1 MARRVSSTPATSSP
15 LSLALAR
22 RGPPAGEDRSGR
34 SGRVPTALLIG
45 LLLVGFGFLVGR
57 IDRSVRASGHHSV
70 DTRRVRIASRDWV
83 PRDWEERI
91 AARLTALGPIEARE
105 RDALERAAAEIAA
118 MPFVAHVGDV
128 STVWPDGL
136 CVDIV
141 LRRPRAC
148 LRVGE
153 LYLCIAEDGVVLP
166 GAWPLPPD
174 TGRGRLPVLGPF
186 DWMTEDVIPGDRL
199 DFPEVED
206 GLAIATSLFQHLA
219 PDTQDRLGIVLIDA
233 RQARAASVNNPGA
246 QLFLEG
252 RRLVLFGR
260 APNADAPGELPAAL
274 KWRHL
279 ESALDLLD
287 AAEPEDWDLLDARWD
302 QAVLRPRISP
312 EEADAWEPR

>member
-1 MARRVSSTPATSSP
+1 MGHACHAPFGRAP
-15 LSLALAR
+15 
-22 RGPPAGEDRSGR
+22 RGTR
-34 SGRVPTALLIG
+34 SGRVPTALLLG
-45 LLLVGFGFLVGR
+45 LALLGFAYLVGR
-57 IDRSVRASGHHSV
+57 IDTAVRAAGHHSV
-70 DTRRVRIASRDWV
+70 DTRRVRIAGRDWV

-91 AARLTALGPIEARE
+91 AARLTAIGPIEARE
-105 RDALERAAAEIAA
+105 REALERAAAEIAA

-136 CVDIV
+136 CVDVV

-148 LRVGE
+148 VRVGE
-153 LYLCIAEDGVVLP
+153 LYLCVAEDGVVLP

-186 DWMTEDVIPGDRL
+186 DWPTDELLPGDRL
-199 DFPEVED
+199 DDAVVQD
-206 GLAIATSLFQHLA
+206 GLSIATSLFEHLG

-233 RQARAASVNNPGA
+233 REARATSVENPGA
-246 QLFLEG
+246 QLLLEG

-260 APNADAPGELPAAL
+260 APNADAPGELPVAQ

-279 ESALDLLD
+279 EAALDLLD
-287 AAEPEDWDLLDARWD
+287 GPEREDWDLLDARWD

-312 EEADAWEPR
+312 EQADEWESR